1 MDIID
6 AIRLRFTLFPLIFFI
21 ASAYSINYPVE
32 YSELL
37 EAGDHDGLI
46 AATLSQYD
54 LPPDLIIRVKAEW
67 PQIPREMGMDDSV
80 LLLLYIDENGDVL
93 EAFPAAGK
101 RKTHP
106 DFEMA
111 AVNAALK
118 YKFDPATLNGED
130 VGLWYPIE
138 IIFYI
143 EGK

>member
-1 MDIID
+1 MDLWD
-6 AIRLRFTLFPLIFFI
+6 TIRLRFILFLLIFSI
-21 ASAYSINYPVE
+21 ASADSINYPVE

-46 AATLSQYD
+46 MATLSQYD

-80 LLLLYIDENGDVL
+80 LLLLFIDENGDVT
-93 EAFPAAGK
+93 EAFAAAGK

-106 DFEMA
+106 DFESA
-111 AVNAALK
+111 AVDAALK
-118 YKFDPATLNGED
+118 YKFAPATLDAEG
-130 VGLWYPIE
+130 VGIWYPIE